1 MTNLDPNERTRDTC
15 TTGKASMWVWT
26 LGTLEFVASGVMTL
40 ACVAFASLPIEKV
53 QSLVKTAEERAILEQ
68 IHPMMFFAAAGF
80 FVLGVLPGLALIFLG
95 FGVRE
100 GRRTAI
106 MASLAICSVQAS
118 LLALVLIANLLA
130 AVIQGEPSAL
140 FSNLIV
146 LGGIMLAQLGCV
158 RSLWD
163 ARAGG
168 SSQWDIDTDPW
179 SHQPLTEQTR

>member
-1 MTNLDPNERTRDTC
+1 MTNLDPNEHTPDKG
-15 TTGKASMWVWT
+15 TTSKAALWVWT
-26 LGTLEFVASGVMTL
+26 LGTLEFVASGVMTV
-40 ACVAFASLPIEKV
+40 AFVAFASLPIEKV

-68 IHPMMFFAAAGF
+68 IHPVMSFAVAGF

-106 MASLAICSVQAS
+106 VASLAICGVQAS

-130 AVIQGEPSAL
+130 AVIQGEPTAL

-146 LGGIMLAQLGCV
+146 LGGILLAQLACV

-179 SHQPLTEQTR
+179 SHQALTERTR